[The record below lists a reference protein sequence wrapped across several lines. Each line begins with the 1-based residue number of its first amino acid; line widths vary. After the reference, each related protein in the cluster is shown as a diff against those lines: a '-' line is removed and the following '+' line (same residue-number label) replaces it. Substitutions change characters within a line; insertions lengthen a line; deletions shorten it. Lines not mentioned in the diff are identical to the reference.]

1 MTTRVTVALDDDVLR
16 AARIA
21 AARAGVRD
29 SELVETAL
37 RSYLG
42 LDVVTEIRA
51 TNDLDE
57 EAAAAPVYEES
68 HAARRTSSR
77 WPAQP
82 AGASSSPETPTC
94 SGS

>member
-1 MTTRVTVALDDDVLR
+1 MTIRVTVALDDDVLR

-42 LDVVTEIRA
+42 LDVVAEIRA
-51 TNDLDE
+51 SNDVDE
-57 EAAAAPVYEES
+57 DAASTLVYEEL
-68 HAARRTSSR
+68 HAARRAR
-77 WPAQP
+77 P
-82 AGASSSPETPTC
+82 
-94 SGS
+94 